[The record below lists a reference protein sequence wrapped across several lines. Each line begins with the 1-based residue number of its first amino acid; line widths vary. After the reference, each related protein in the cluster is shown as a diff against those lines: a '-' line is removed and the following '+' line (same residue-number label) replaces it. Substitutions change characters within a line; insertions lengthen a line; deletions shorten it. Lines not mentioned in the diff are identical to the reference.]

1 MIERNPLMPSVLL
14 SIGKRIFA
22 VWSENNQ
29 TTPILWRRRD
39 TNITCAQWSSTRIS
53 LFFIACYQ
61 GKIELW
67 DLIARTDQPCISYKT
82 GATIITII
90 SQHKLALPTDILLIG
105 DQKSNLRAFT
115 LPPVISQPKVDDLNV
130 SKSEMFQE
138 IDGNLNYKIHFID
151 FNRNSKISL
160 KMN

>member
-1 MIERNPLMPSVLL
+1 MIERNPFMPAVML

-22 VWSENNQ
+22 IWSENNQ
-29 TTPILWRRRD
+29 STPILWRRRD
-39 TNITCAQWSSTRIS
+39 TNITCAQWSSTRVS

-61 GKIELW
+61 GIIELW

-90 SQHKLALPTDILLIG
+90 SQHKLTLPTDILLIG

-115 LPPVISQPKVDDLNV
+115 LPPIISQSRVDDINV
-130 SKSEMFQE
+130 STCKMF
-138 IDGNLNYKIHFID
+138 GLF
-151 FNRNSKISL
+151 L
-160 KMN
+160 KKLK